1 MQAIRREAV
10 RLENVWITYSGA
22 GKPAIKDINLS
33 IPLGVVALIKGP
45 NGAGKT
51 TLIETCLGL
60 LKPVKGNAYILGVNT
75 KDKRIIE
82 VRRKCS
88 YVPQDF
94 MKPPYEHYTAKKVI
108 EMGLSSSRVITDSL
122 PDYFQYEL
130 EYYAKELN
138 MLGLLEKP
146 IGILSG
152 GQQQKVFIIRAL
164 IRRPKLLF
172 LDEPFS
178 SLDKE
183 SREKVIELVVNY
195 VRKHKDSSA
204 IIVSHSFN
212 KVEEYADIVVAM
224 NDGVITDVRFQ
235 GR

>member
-1 MQAIRREAV
+1 MQPIRREAI
-10 RLENVWITYSGA
+10 RLENVWLTYSGA
-22 GKPAIKDINLS
+22 GKPAIRNINLS
-33 IPLGVVALIKGP
+33 IPFGVLAVIKGP

-51 TLIETCLGL
+51 TFIETCLGL
-60 LKPVKGNAYILGVNT
+60 LKPIKGKVYLLGINT

-82 VRRKCS
+82 ARRKCS

-108 EMGLSSSRVITDSL
+108 EMGLSSNRIITDPL
-122 PDYFQYEL
+122 PEYFQHDL
-130 EYYAKELN
+130 KYYAKELN
-138 MLGLLEKP
+138 IHDLLDKP

-178 SLDKE
+178 SLDRE
-183 SREKVIELVVNY
+183 SRIKVVELIANY
-195 VRKHKDSSA
+195 VRKHGNVSA
-204 IIVSHSFN
+204 IIVSHTFN
-212 KVEEYADIVVAM
+212 KVEEYADIIVSM
-224 NDGVITDVRFQ
+224 NDGVITSVKFLR
-235 GR
+235 

>member
-1 MQAIRREAV
+1 MQPIRREAI
-10 RLENVWITYSGA
+10 RLENVWLAYSGV
-22 GKPAIKDINLS
+22 GKPAIRNINLT
-33 IPLGVVALIKGP
+33 IPFGVLTVVKGP

-60 LKPVKGNAYILGVNT
+60 LKPIKGKVYLLGVNT
-75 KDKRIIE
+75 KDKRIVD

-108 EMGLSSSRVITDSL
+108 EMGLSSSRIITDPL
-122 PDYFQYEL
+122 PKYFQHDL

-138 MLGLLEKP
+138 ICDLLDKP

-164 IRRPKLLF
+164 IRKPKLLF

-178 SLDKE
+178 SLDRE
-183 SREKVIELVVNY
+183 SRIKVVELVTNY
-195 VRKHKDSSA
+195 IKKHRNASA

-212 KVEEYADIVVAM
+212 KVEEYANIIVSM
-224 NDGVITDVRFQ
+224 NDSVITSVKFLR
-235 GR
+235 

>member
-1 MQAIRREAV
+1 MQPIRGEAI

-22 GKPAIKDINLS
+22 GKPAIRNINLS
-33 IPLGVVALIKGP
+33 IPSGVLTLIKGP

-60 LKPVKGNAYILGVNT
+60 LKPIKGNAYLLGINT
-75 KDKRIIE
+75 KDKRIFE

-108 EMGLSSSRVITDSL
+108 EMGLSSNRVITDPL

-130 EYYAKELN
+130 EYYAKELDVLN
-138 MLGLLEKP
+138 LLEKP

-183 SREKVIELVVNY
+183 SREKVTEIVVNY
-195 VRKHKDSSA
+195 IRKHKDSSA
-204 IIVSHSFN
+204 IIVSHSFS
-212 KVEEYADIVVAM
+212 KIEKYADIVVTM
-224 NDGVITDVRFQ
+224 NNGVITDIK